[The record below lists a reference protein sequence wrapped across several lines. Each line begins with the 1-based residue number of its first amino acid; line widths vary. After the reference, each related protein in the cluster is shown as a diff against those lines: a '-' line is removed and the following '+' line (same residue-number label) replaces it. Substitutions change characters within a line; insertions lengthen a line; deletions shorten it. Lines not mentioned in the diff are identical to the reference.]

1 MKIRLIFSLLL
12 LFPML
17 VMAQGEK
24 KLVQITG
31 LVVSG
36 KQAMGVPG
44 VAITI
49 PKAGRGVI
57 TNQLGYFSMPAMAG
71 DSAIVSALGFRKQY
85 YKVPDDGRTSI
96 SIIIRLEDDPIFLP
110 EVEIFPYPTEELF
123 KQAFLNLQLPEED
136 INRMRRNLDEDVLAK
151 MRFDMPMDGSMNH
164 TFFIQQQVLH
174 IENRNTMAAL
184 QLTNPFA
191 WARVINAFKRGDY
204 DKDKKKKK

>member
-1 MKIRLIFSLLL
+1 MKIYLFLVLLLCPLLL
-12 LFPML
+12 L
-17 VMAQGEK
+17 AQGEK
-24 KLVQITG
+24 KLVQVTG

-36 KQAMGVPG
+36 SQANGVPG

-57 TNQLGYFSMPAMAG
+57 TNQLGYFSMPAMPG
-71 DSAIVSALGFRKQY
+71 DSAIISALGFRKQY
-85 YKVPDDGRTSI
+85 YKIPNDGRTSI

-174 IENRNTMAAL
+174 IENRNSMAAL

-191 WARVINAFKRGDY
+191 WARVINAFRRGDY

>member
-1 MKIRLIFSLLL
+1 MKIQLLL
-12 LFPML
+12 LLLIIPAL
-17 VMAQGEK
+17 LWAQGQK
-24 KLVQITG
+24 KLVQVTG

-36 KQAMGVPG
+36 QNAMGVPG

-57 TNQLGYFSMPAMAG
+57 TNQLGYFSMPAMPG
-71 DSAIVSALGFRKQY
+71 DSAIVSAMGFRKQY
-85 YKVPDDGRTSI
+85 YKIPEDGRESI
-96 SIIIRLEDDPIFLP
+96 SIIIHLEDDPILLP

-123 KQAFLNLQLPEED
+123 KQAFLNLKLPDED
-136 INRMRRNLDEDVLAK
+136 INRMRRNLDEEVLAQ
-151 MRFDMPMDGSMNH
+151 MRFDMPMDGSLNH

-174 IENRNTMAAL
+174 IENRNSMAAL

-204 DKDKKKKK
+204 DKNKKKKK

>member
-1 MKIRLIFSLLL
+1 MKIYLFLVLLLCPLLL
-12 LFPML
+12 L
-17 VMAQGEK
+17 AQGEK
-24 KLVQITG
+24 KLVQVTG

-36 KQAMGVPG
+36 SQANGVPG

-57 TNQLGYFSMPAMAG
+57 TNQLGYFSMPAMPG
-71 DSAIVSALGFRKQY
+71 DSAIISALGFRKQY
-85 YKVPDDGRTSI
+85 YKIPDDGRTSI

-174 IENRNTMAAL
+174 IENRNSMAAL

-191 WARVINAFKRGDY
+191 WARVINAFRRGDY

>member
-1 MKIRLIFSLLL
+1 MKIYLFLVLLLCPLLL
-12 LFPML
+12 L
-17 VMAQGEK
+17 AQGEK
-24 KLVQITG
+24 KLVQVTG

-36 KQAMGVPG
+36 SQANGVPG

-57 TNQLGYFSMPAMAG
+57 TNQLGYFSMPAMPG
-71 DSAIVSALGFRKQY
+71 DSAIISALGFRKQY
-85 YKVPDDGRTSI
+85 YKIPDDGRTSI
-96 SIIIRLEDDPIFLP
+96 SSIIRLEDDPIFLP

-174 IENRNTMAAL
+174 IENRNSMAAL

-191 WARVINAFKRGDY
+191 WARVINAFRRGDY